1 MGRRL
6 RPSHYENLEG
16 EEHMK
21 GGARPGS
28 GRKPTLIDE
37 RRALSLHRQKVSM
50 REIAERFGVS
60 IYAIK
65 YFLKKQ
71 RRLANDTREKS

>member
-1 MGRRL
+1 
-6 RPSHYENLEG
+6 
-16 EEHMK
+16 MK

-37 RRALSLHRQKVSM
+37 RRALSLHKQGVSM

-60 IYAIK
+60 LQVIK
-65 YFLKKQ
+65 YFFKK
-71 RRLANDTREKS
+71 RRKQHGHDPRSQSQEGGQATAR

>member
-1 MGRRL
+1 
-6 RPSHYENLEG
+6 
-16 EEHMK
+16 MK

-37 RRALSLHRQKVSM
+37 RRVLVLHEQGESM

-60 IYAIK
+60 LQVIK
-65 YFLKKQ
+65 YFFRKRRKQ
-71 RRLANDTREKS
+71 NGQTS